1 MMNVIVIST
10 FFFTIIISEAVADEF
25 VRGAQEAG
33 NEVEK
38 VTLRGK
44 DIRFCKGCLA
54 LASAS
59 FTMLSGRPILRA
71 SSKVRYQSH
80 QTMSAL

>member
-1 MMNVIVIST
+1 MKKVLVIST
-10 FFFTIIISEAVADEF
+10 SLRPGSNSEALADEF

-44 DIRFCKGCLA
+44 DIL
-54 LASAS
+54 
-59 FTMLSGRPILRA
+59 P
-71 SSKVRYQSH
+71 
-80 QTMSAL
+80 

>member
-1 MMNVIVIST
+1 MKKVLVIST
-10 FFFTIIISEAVADEF
+10 SLRPRSNSEALADEF

-44 DIRFCKGCLA
+44 DIRFLQR
-54 LASAS
+54 
-59 FTMLSGRPILRA
+59 LSGLPEDPG
-71 SSKVRYQSH
+71 VCDQG
-80 QTMSAL
+80 